1 MSTDFTERELE
12 VLRELTSGDT
22 NTEIAKRLYIAPGT
36 VKNYIQYMLEKTGFK
51 SRTELAVKAREAGIV
66 ILDNKNDDK

>member
-1 MSTDFTERELE
+1 MNW
-12 VLRELTSGDT
+12 TSGDT

-51 SRTELAVKAREAGIV
+51 SRTELAVKGKRGRTCNHDDRI
-66 ILDNKNDDK
+66 NDK